1 MHATSVNRFLRE
13 ALKSDFTLCKLKHQ
27 MEINDIFSL
36 FFLENK
42 ILYFFQSVS
51 FLYSV
56 KNNRIIVKI

>member
-1 MHATSVNRFLRE
+1 
-13 ALKSDFTLCKLKHQ
+13 